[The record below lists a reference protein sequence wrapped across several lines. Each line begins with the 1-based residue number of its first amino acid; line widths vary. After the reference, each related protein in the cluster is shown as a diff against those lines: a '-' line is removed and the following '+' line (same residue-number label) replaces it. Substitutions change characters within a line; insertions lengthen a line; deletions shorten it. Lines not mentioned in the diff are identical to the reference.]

1 MKKSNRKE
9 LSFEQT
15 EKLVTL
21 ALEERNP
28 FEIIKKEFGLAEKEV
43 LEIMK
48 KKMPLEKFEMWKKKA
63 TANKSG
69 VTTKAS
75 LALWNLFGVT
85 CKAPKSDSY
94 TSTAATNLL
103 FSAGSNLVDPP
114 VKPESFCLLTE
125 PTITIE
131 GSPPLSHTDL
141 ITVFS

>member
-48 KKMPLEKFEMWKKKA
+48 KKMPLEKYNETDTDKP
-63 TANKSG
+63 
-69 VTTKAS
+69 
-75 LALWNLFGVT
+75 LI
-85 CKAPKSDSY
+85 
-94 TSTAATNLL
+94 AAELK
-103 FSAGSNLVDPP
+103 GSKVAKETP
-114 VKPESFCLLTE
+114 
-125 PTITIE
+125 IE
-131 GSPPLSHTDL
+131 GIAGARCLRCCPWRNPRRISSNRWLL
-141 ITVFS
+141 VQL